1 MFEIDS
7 MLKFFLISFISYL
20 LQKVHHRLKECKRK
34 NACEEKTIAFD
45 AKFKVELVVSI
56 QVIVENNEAQN

>member
-1 MFEIDS
+1 
-7 MLKFFLISFISYL
+7 
-20 LQKVHHRLKECKRK
+20 LKECKRK
-34 NACEEKTIAFD
+34 YAYKEKTIAFV